1 MKKTILISAVLMA
14 LALSTQ
20 ARGGIFDF
28 GVKGGV
34 TTPRINF
41 SNTAKYDNYG
51 LSSSNRGGYHLG
63 MVSRINL
70 PMLHIQPEILFSN
83 TGYRLSGTIIQ
94 GGNSESS
101 KSIVRVR
108 NLDVPVLV
116 GMRMMW
122 LRLQAGPMFTVM
134 TDTNTK
140 DKGVIREVTV
150 TMPSVSYLLGV
161 GVDIR
166 RFSFDVR
173 FNGNFAKTTQDI
185 VFRTN
190 DPAQTYKSKNKY
202 WTFSVGYMF

>member
-1 MKKTILISAVLMA
+1 MKKLILVSAIFA
-14 LALSTQ
+14 LLSFSAH

-34 TTPRINF
+34 TTPRINLT
-41 SNTAKYDNYG
+41 NTAKYDNYG

-83 TGYRLSGTIIQ
+83 TGYRLNGTIIQ

-108 NLDVPVLV
+108 NIDVPVLV

-122 LRLQAGPMFTVM
+122 IRLQAGPMFTVM

-140 DKGVIREVTV
+140 DKGTIREVHV
-150 TMPSVSYLLGV
+150 TMPSVSYLVGI

-166 RFSFDVR
+166 KFSFDAR
-173 FNGNFAKTTQDI
+173 FNGNFAKTTQDV

-190 DPAQTYKSKNKY
+190 DPAQTYKSRNKY